1 MNILGRYKN
10 GNYTVTILRD
20 GTKIRYN
27 NLDFFAPEKPE
38 SMDVKITNC
47 CDMQCPMCHEDSK
60 PNGKHGDILN
70 IPFFDTL
77 NPYTEIAIGGGNPLS
92 HPDLIPFLE
101 QLKSKKLIPSMTVN
115 QIHFMKD
122 LDLIQELVDKELIYG
137 LGVSL
142 NSASDEF
149 IEAIQKFP
157 NAVIHVINGIVHPVQ
172 LESLANKGI
181 KILILGYKEFRR
193 GNVMYGNMGNVI
205 DEIKSMLYDVLP
217 TMIDENWFKVVSF
230 DNLATKQ
237 LEPQRIMSK
246 EQWDRFYMGDDGQFT
261 MYVDLVN
268 QEFAQSS
275 VSTDRHPIM
284 DNIKDMFN
292 KIKGEQE

>member
-20 GTKIRYN
+20 GTKIRSN
-27 NLDFFAPEKPE
+27 NLDCFIPEKPE

-47 CDMQCPMCHEDSK
+47 CDMGCPMCHEDSK
-60 PNGKHGDILN
+60 PDGKHGNILDV
-70 IPFFDTL
+70 PFFDTI

-115 QIHFMKD
+115 QVHFMD
-122 LDLIQELVDKELIYG
+122 NLDLIQELVDKELIYG
-137 LGVSL
+137 IGISLLSPNGKFMSAVSR
-142 NSASDEF
+142 
-149 IEAIQKFP
+149 FP
-157 NAVIHVINGIVHPVQ
+157 NAVIHVINGIVPLIYLQ
-172 LESLANKGI
+172 ELAKKGF

-193 GNVMYGNMGNVI
+193 G
-205 DEIKSMLYDVLP
+205 DVLYASEHDIIESHKRILYKNLP
-217 TMIDENWFKVVSF
+217 TIINDNWFDVVSF
-230 DNLATKQ
+230 DNLAIKQ
-237 LEPQRIMSK
+237 LDPKRLMSDK
-246 EQWDRFYMGDDGQFT
+246 KWNEFYMGDDGNFT
-261 MYVDLVN
+261 MYIDLVN

-275 VSTDRHPIM
+275 VSTERHPLM

-292 KIKGEQE
+292 KIKGE